1 MGNLLCAEAH
11 DFFTVYTTRRP
22 RAHNNSLAFR
32 GWNSEGIYHIFIYIY
47 IPAYLYIY
55 IYDLLMA
62 LGKIMGLQQL
72 EMLNFK
78 HVIFS
83 TTVSIY
89 TKDFLA
95 SWAFRRHGWAAAQ
108 KTQSSGL
115 KVKDR

>member
-1 MGNLLCAEAH
+1 
-11 DFFTVYTTRRP
+11 
-22 RAHNNSLAFR
+22 
-32 GWNSEGIYHIFIYIY
+32 
-47 IPAYLYIY
+47 
-55 IYDLLMA
+55 
-62 LGKIMGLQQL
+62 MGLQQL